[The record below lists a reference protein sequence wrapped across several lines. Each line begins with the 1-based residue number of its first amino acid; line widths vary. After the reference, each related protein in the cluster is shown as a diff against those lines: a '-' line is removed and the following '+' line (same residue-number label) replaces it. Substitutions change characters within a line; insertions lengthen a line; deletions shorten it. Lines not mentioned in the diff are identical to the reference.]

1 MAEVVQ
7 DDCYYFNDST
17 SRVEPFTIGIQVLCE
32 SLVRHPPPFGTPV
45 LLCLKQLE
53 ILPSFSLT

>member
-32 SLVRHPPPFGTPV
+32 SYHAG
-45 LLCLKQLE
+45 
-53 ILPSFSLT
+53 